1 MRGRFRA
8 SVPTLIFDIFFSK
21 KVKKI
26 DRIDFYSNKARAPYI
41 RVPLKNSSGL
51 IVLSQL
57 KASRKLRSRWFHN
70 KTFYNLFSLWF
81 YLAILFDRI
90 FCNILAKVEK
100 KIFKKAR
107 TNFFNKIRDL
117 VKNSII
123 NPRCTV

>member
-1 MRGRFRA
+1 MRCLFHA
-8 SVPTLIFDIFFSK
+8 PVPNLIFDIFFEKIQKNGRIDLFSK
-21 KVKKI
+21 K
-26 DRIDFYSNKARAPYI
+26 AWAPYI
-41 RVPLKNSSGL
+41 RVPLKNSSVL

-107 TNFFNKIRDL
+107 TNFFNKIRDF
-117 VKNSII
+117 VKNWII